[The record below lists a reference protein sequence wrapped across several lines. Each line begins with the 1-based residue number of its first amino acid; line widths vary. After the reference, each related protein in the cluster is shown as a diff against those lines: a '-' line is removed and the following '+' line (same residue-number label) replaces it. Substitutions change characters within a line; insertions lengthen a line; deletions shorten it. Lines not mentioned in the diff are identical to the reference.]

1 MKWIE
6 TFWRWSSL
14 GISVAALAAVGV
26 AGKQWAE
33 QHALE
38 AVLGSGARTDA
49 LTMHWAYSAGC
60 AENVRFPLSADKELQ
75 GSSQLTAR
83 RMWFSFDLPALLRK
97 RLILP
102 RVIIEDAHLI
112 AARSQAGSHAD
123 AVPTDAKLDAAPLA
137 WLHDLHSQTASIDQ
151 ERFVSGTQ
159 VAIDTAMLAQQWQA
173 NFGDVHSRA
182 GRIIAEAKD
191 IQQELAEMD
200 NPLRHEAR
208 VVASRGRLEELKA
221 ELAGLK
227 NSLLKTDK
235 VLREQQSR
243 IREGLLIE
251 KRALQDA
258 AEKFQA
264 PPAAALAELTI
275 HNWLAACIDEPTQY
289 SIVLSQ
295 LMCSPFRHSQSVRGS
310 DVRHVDSLTAQFA
323 ARSAKIAGDIS
334 LLGPES
340 LPIHH
345 APFTASGSFQMVAS
359 SGAEGSEDGGTKA
372 RWQMSVGRSLNCI
385 CLEGEARKAAA
396 GVAEISLESTAAGQI
411 EAECEVADSDVEGKA
426 EVRLREWLGERSHV
440 AALNRTL
447 SDDRLVRELLDSALT
462 DLDQVPEAI
471 DFRFTRRSGAAQVEF
486 DQHTADWLADELA
499 KAASA
504 HVAKKYDAAIEKLEA
519 HVLSE
524 LEAIN
529 RAVAVSYNA
538 ETQHLQQ
545 LLQELKV
552 LQADVMNHLAQRAG
566 SEFARKSAGDV
577 VR

>member
-1 MKWIE
+1 MKWLG

-33 QHALE
+33 RHALE

-49 LTMHWAYSAGC
+49 LTMHWSYSAGC
-60 AENVRFPLSADKELQ
+60 AENVRFPLSAAEEEQ

-83 RMWFSFDLPALLRK
+83 RMWFTFDLPALLRK

-102 RVIIEDAHLI
+102 RVIIEDAHLV
-112 AARSQAGSHAD
+112 AASSQAGSHAD

-182 GRIIAEAKD
+182 GRIMAEAKD

-258 AEKFQA
+258 GEKFQA

-289 SIVLSQ
+289 SVLLSQ
-295 LMCSPFRHSQSVRGS
+295 LICSPFRHSQSVRGS
-310 DVRHVDSLTAQFA
+310 DIRHVDPLTAQFA

-334 LLGPES
+334 LVGPDS
-340 LPIHH
+340 LPIHR
-345 APFTASGSFQMVAS
+345 APFTASGSFQVVA
-359 SGAEGSEDGGTKA
+359 GAEGSPSGGPNA

-385 CLEGEARKAAA
+385 CLEGKARNAAA
-396 GVAEISLESTAAGQI
+396 GIAEISLESTAAGQI
-411 EAECEVADSDVEGKA
+411 EAKCEVADSDVEGKA
-426 EVRLREWLGERSHV
+426 EVRLREWLGKRSHI
-440 AALNRTL
+440 AALNRAL
-447 SDDRLVRELLDSALT
+447 SDDRFVRELLDSALT
-462 DLDQVPEAI
+462 DIDQVPEAI
-471 DFRFTRRSGAAQVEF
+471 DFRFTRHSGAAQVEF
-486 DQHTADWLADELA
+486 EPHTADWLADELA

-504 HVAKKYDAAIEKLEA
+504 HVAKKYDAAIDKLEA

-552 LQADVMNHLAQRAG
+552 LQAEVMNHLAQRAG